1 MIWRPDFPSRNVAEA
16 LAEPGS
22 VVVTARVQRQVAGL
36 FVAEERGSHE
46 LKGVPEPVTL
56 FRVVRAS
63 GGGRRAGQRHLTPLV
78 GRDEEIA
85 MLLRRWERARQGDGQ
100 IVLIVGEPG
109 LGKSRLVEEFH
120 ARLRE
125 TPHTWV
131 EWSCSQLLQNT
142 PLHPIAEWG
151 RQRFGG
157 ADVPA
162 ERRLA
167 ELESSLAQVKLDP
180 AENAS
185 LLAPLLDIPLPK
197 ERALAWRQRNCAA
210 GNWRR

>member
-1 MIWRPDFPSRNVAEA
+1 M
-16 LAEPGS
+16 
-22 VVVTARVQRQVAGL
+22 AGL
-36 FVAEERGSHE
+36 FVVEERGSHE

-56 FRVVRAS
+56 FQIIRAS

-85 MLLRRWERARQGDGQ
+85 MLVRRWERARHGDGQ
-100 IVLIVGEPG
+100 LVLIVGEPG
-109 LGKSRLVEEFH
+109 LGKSRLMEEFH

-142 PLHPIAEWG
+142 ALHPITEWG

-157 ADVPA
+157 GDVSAEQRIAD
-162 ERRLA
+162 
-167 ELESSLAQVKLDP
+167 LENSLTQVKTRRRTSRCSP
-180 AENAS
+180 RS
-185 LLAPLLDIPLPK
+185 LIC
-197 ERALAWRQRNCAA
+197 RCQRTA
-210 GNWRR
+210 RRP